1 MANHL
6 RVGTTYFDRR
16 AIDLP
21 NDAPI
26 AVEGPDSTVG
36 HPLDVLIGGSR
47 CRMRGGRERIG

>member
-26 AVEGPDSTVG
+26 AVEGPDTTVVL
-36 HPLDVLIGGSR
+36 PLDVLMGGSR
-47 CRMRGGRERIG
+47 GRMWGGLERIG